1 MLWMSLAAV
10 VLPLVAL
17 FLFIVLVIRFA
28 IPRNRKA

>member
-1 MLWMSLAAV
+1 MWMSLAAV

-28 IPRNRKA
+28 IPRNRKG